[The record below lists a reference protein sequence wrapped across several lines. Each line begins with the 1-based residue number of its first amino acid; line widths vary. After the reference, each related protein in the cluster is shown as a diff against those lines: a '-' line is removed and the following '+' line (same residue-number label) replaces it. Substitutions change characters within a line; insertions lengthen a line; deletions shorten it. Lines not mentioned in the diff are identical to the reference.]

1 MDFEC
6 LEMFKKKGGWGT
18 FEKFEIIVL
27 ETDGLL
33 KFLKIYRNR
42 WTLAQCSMPNQI
54 QGKALAEQS
63 WAKT

>member
-1 MDFEC
+1 
-6 LEMFKKKGGWGT
+6 MFGNVLKKGGWGT
-18 FEKFEIIVL
+18 FENFEIIL
-27 ETDGLL
+27 QETGKLL
-33 KFLKIYRNR
+33 TILKIYRNR